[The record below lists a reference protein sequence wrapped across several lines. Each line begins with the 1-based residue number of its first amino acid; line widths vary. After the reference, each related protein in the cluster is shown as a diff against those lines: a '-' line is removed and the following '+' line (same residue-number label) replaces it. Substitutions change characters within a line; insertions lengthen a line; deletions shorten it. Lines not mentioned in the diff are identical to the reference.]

1 MQDGNGTYHI
11 NEVGLRLVPST
22 STTQTPLPNNDPP
35 QYRTNSYSSNQNSNT
50 ILSSVTA
57 ATNTKKVISTDNRYN
72 KDNHDLSWWDES
84 GPLGGLRRIS
94 GTRIAFATSMDNWVD
109 KETRF
114 DPPNGYKWST
124 QAQYLDEYYK
134 HRDILS
140 KHKEWIHFGI
150 GDWDNY
156 RWKYARKIAFIF
168 KDTFKGQRF
177 VHSGMEVC
185 DINHVK
191 SIYGL
196 MAESPLM
203 EYDDQKGIV
212 EGFAGLVLLSD
223 QIWYDD
229 NNNTDDDDDDDDD
242 DDNDNNNND
251 NNNNN
256 NNNHDND
263 EKQQPKKPVTVDNK
277 NKDNDGANADSF
289 SLLSSNAS
297 SQRMQ
302 FEDSKIKSETKLNSK
317 DKIAQKVSIPNGK
330 HNNNNN
336 SKNHLDIP
344 TLEDDGT
351 TSSWTSEEDD
361 EQIQNLLRNGN
372 YIDHDIY
379 HKDNKKINNGDNK
392 HKDKKST
399 QALHPI
405 HHKTIL
411 SAASVPYPNLPPP
424 QLANT
429 FAKYTQKQRNALTKK
444 NLEQHTKIEQMKH
457 IQHQH
462 QQQQQLVVIPQ
473 QQQTTHQSPVP
484 SSTLPP
490 TNMSPKSLSRNQT
503 QQPQFNVHHFQSHPH
518 PSFNNNN
525 HHHRHSHHS
534 HHNHHNHHNHHQSP
548 HNSPP
553 QQPYIVNGVPLNI
566 TPQIHTSHSHQY
578 HQTQTV
584 NTTHPFQPNIIPA
597 PQLTQRLSVNSLPV
611 ITTSNN
617 EDNHPHH
624 HHRRTSKH
632 K

>member
-1 MQDGNGTYHI
+1 
-11 NEVGLRLVPST
+11 
-22 STTQTPLPNNDPP
+22 
-35 QYRTNSYSSNQNSNT
+35 
-50 ILSSVTA
+50 
-57 ATNTKKVISTDNRYN
+57 
-72 KDNHDLSWWDES
+72 
-84 GPLGGLRRIS
+84 
-94 GTRIAFATSMDNWVD
+94 MDNWVD
-109 KETRF
+109 KEARF
-114 DPPNGYKWST
+114 EAPIGYKWST

-134 HRDILS
+134 RRDILS
-140 KHKEWIHFGI
+140 KYKEWIHFGL

-223 QIWYDD
+223 QIWFD
-229 NNNTDDDDDDDDD
+229 TDDDD
-242 DDNDNNNND
+242 
-251 NNNNN
+251 
-256 NNNHDND
+256 
-263 EKQQPKKPVTVDNK
+263 EKQQQQQQPSTIKQEDVVAVVNK
-277 NKDNDGANADSF
+277 DKDNDIANADSF

-302 FEDSKIKSETKLNSK
+302 LKDSKIKSEKKLNAK
-317 DKIAQKVSIPNGK
+317 DKIAQKSIAKSIAVSNGK
-330 HNNNNN
+330 PN
-336 SKNHLDIP
+336 SNHLDIP
-344 TLEDDGT
+344 ILEDDGT

-372 YIDHDIY
+372 YIDHDG
-379 HKDNKKINNGDNK
+379 HNNNNGKDGKINNDDDDDNNK
-392 HKDKKST
+392 IKNKDKASA

-429 FAKYTQKQRNALTKK
+429 FAEYTQKHRAALTKK
-444 NLEQHTKIEQMKH
+444 NLEQHTKIEHMKH
-457 IQHQH
+457 IQHQQH
-462 QQQQQLVVIPQ
+462 QQLVVIPQ
-473 QQQTTHQSPVP
+473 QQQQQQQQQTHPSPIP

-490 TNMSPKSLSRNQT
+490 TNMSPKSLSRNAKHFKPGSPH
-503 QQPQFNVHHFQSHPH
+503 QPQFNIHHFQSHPH
-518 PSFNNNN
+518 PTFHHQ
-525 HHHRHSHHS
+525 HHHHSHHS
-534 HHNHHNHHNHHQSP
+534 PHH
-548 HNSPP
+548 SPP
-553 QQPYIVNGVPLNI
+553 QQPYLVNGLPVI
-566 TPQIHTSHSHQY
+566 TPQLHTSHSHQY
-578 HQTQTV
+578 IPTQTV
-584 NTTHPFQPNIIPA
+584 NTTTHQFQPQTTTTRRTHQLPIVPA

-611 ITTSNN
+611 PTTNN
-617 EDNHPHH
+617 NDHHHHHH